1 MNDQFET
8 IIRWIFEDEQREK
21 MLLIYIIFFVLLL
34 WMIPKAEK
42 KKV

>member
-1 MNDQFET
+1 MTQIES
-8 IIRWIFEDEQREK
+8 IIKWIFEDEQREN

-34 WMIPKAEK
+34 WITPKVEK